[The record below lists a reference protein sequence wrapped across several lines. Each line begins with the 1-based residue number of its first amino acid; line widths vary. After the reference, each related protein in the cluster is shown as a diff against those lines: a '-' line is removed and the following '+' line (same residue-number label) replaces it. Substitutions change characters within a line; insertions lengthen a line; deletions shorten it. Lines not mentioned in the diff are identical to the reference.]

1 MFIWAIFFVCDLLAP
16 FLMIGFGRQLWKH
29 PPEKINSEWGYRTK
43 RSMQNA
49 DTWRFAQTVGGRWIW
64 RLGWAAL
71 ALSVLAQV
79 LLYGKSAETVAY
91 AGFAL
96 WAAQLALLLLAFP
109 LTERA
114 LGSAFTND
122 GLRR

>member
-1 MFIWAIFFVCDLLAP
+1 MFIWILFFVCDLLAP
-16 FLMIGFGRQLWKH
+16 LIMIGFGRQLWKH
-29 PPEKINSEWGYRTK
+29 PPETINNEWGYRTK

-49 DTWRFAQTVGGRWIW
+49 DTWRFAQTAGGRWIW

-71 ALSVLAQV
+71 ALSILAQIP
-79 LLYGKSAETVAY
+79 LYGKSRETVAY

-96 WAAQLALLLLAFP
+96 WAVQLALLLLAYP

-114 LGSAFTND
+114 LRSAFTDD